1 MYVEIIALVPEMK
14 ECLMEL
20 LRVTESVWDPATSL
34 AERNHPELGADHLP
48 PVCGEAHPG
57 DCTTHPTVS
66 HQGQG
71 HKGNGERFF
80 SVSYPLE
87 IINQVI
93 LVIFSD

>member
-1 MYVEIIALVPEMK
+1 MEML
-14 ECLMEL
+14 C
-20 LRVTESVWDPATSL
+20 VTESVRDPATSL

-80 SVSYPLE
+80 SVSYPLK

-93 LVIFSD
+93 LVIFQIKIQN

>member
-14 ECLMEL
+14 ECFLMEML
-20 LRVTESVWDPATSL
+20 CVTESIRDPATSL

-48 PVCGEAHPG
+48 SVCGEAHPG

-71 HKGNGERFF
+71 HKGNGESFF
-80 SVSYPLE
+80 LSL
-87 IINQVI
+87 I
-93 LVIFSD
+93 LLKS